1 MKGKARE
8 IRAAMRV
15 DITAAEAD
23 GERVLSGR
31 ATVYGVK
38 RIDTGNNW
46 DIITAAGAFKETLD
60 AGAPDVKFLYQHDRA
75 QVLGSMSGGT
85 MTLSDKADGLY
96 FSVTLPDTQLGR
108 DTYELV
114 ARRDIE
120 QCSYGAWLIESDIN
134 FNRATGKVKETITKA
149 ELREISI
156 VTWGAIPGT
165 SVEKAAEQEILASLR
180 AGEKQEADRAAA
192 VAALDLRL
200 LRAGNHEAFKTNLAG

>member
-23 GERVLSGR
+23 GQRVLSGR

-38 RIDTGNNW
+38 RIDTGDSW
-46 DIITAAGAFKETLD
+46 EIITAAGAFKETLD
-60 AGAPDVKFLYQHDRA
+60 AGAEDVKFLYQHDRA
-75 QVLGSMSGGT
+75 QVLGSVSGGS
-85 MTLSDKADGLY
+85 MTLNDKADGLY
-96 FSVTLPDTQLGR
+96 FSVTLPETQLGR

-165 SVEKAAEQEILASLR
+165 SVQKAEQEILASLR
-180 AGEKQEADRAAA
+180 AGDKQEADRAAA